1 MNGSDLMSIKQIL
14 IDTSS
19 LVLDTSVLL
28 GYFMDENREINS
40 LLEEYVFTQESK
52 ITLYGHNLIKSELY
66 YIACREKGI
75 NEAEVVLKKLRSIM
89 NTISDTW
96 LFKKAANIKC
106 NYPIAISDCYS
117 ISLAVLQECPVFFL
131 PEYELPGEIVNQIN
145 REYNVKIELV

>member
-1 MNGSDLMSIKQIL
+1 MSIEQIL
-14 IDTSS
+14 IDTSN

-28 GYFMDENREINS
+28 GYFMDETREINS

-66 YIACREKGI
+66 YITCREKGI
-75 NEAEVVLKKLRSIM
+75 DEAEVVLKKLKGIM

-106 NYPIAISDCYS
+106 SYPIAISDCYS
-117 ISLAVLQECPVFFL
+117 ISLAFLQECPVFFL
-131 PEYELPGEIVNQIN
+131 PEYELPEETVNQIN
-145 REYNVKIELV
+145 KAYNVKIELV